1 MPTKIEKILRERK
14 LTQKQLIELIKKK
27 SGEENIDT
35 DIIAKAC
42 NSEKLKKSNTNAFNL
57 ISLGLGIPVN
67 ELVQMSKL
75 EKILLERKISQ
86 IELVRII
93 QEKSGFKIG
102 KDRISKICTGKLKNY
117 TVETAKMISEALDV
131 PMDEFVELQ
140 NIKKENKA

>member
-1 MPTKIEKILRERK
+1 MPTKLEKILRERR
-14 LTQKQLIELIKKK
+14 LTQKQLIELIKKN
-27 SGEENIDT
+27 SGT
-35 DIIAKAC
+35 DIDADVVAKAC
-42 NSEKLKKSNTNAFNL
+42 NSGKLKKSNIEAFNL
-57 ISLGLGIPVN
+57 ISLSLGIPVD

-75 EKILLERKISQ
+75 EKILIERQISQ

-102 KDRISKICTGKLKNY
+102 KDRISKICTGRLKNY
-117 TVETAKMISEALDV
+117 TVETAKMISEALEV